1 MITFVWIF
9 RISNLLVISVSL
21 FFNRKFNF
29 AFGGIV
35 PQPKPNATFSFPKFD
50 YRL

>member
-1 MITFVWIF
+1 MEGHMIFLC
-9 RISNLLVISVSL
+9 ISSFAVIL
-21 FFNRKFNF
+21 FDRKVNF

-35 PQPKPNATFSFPKFD
+35 PQPKPNAKFTFPKFD